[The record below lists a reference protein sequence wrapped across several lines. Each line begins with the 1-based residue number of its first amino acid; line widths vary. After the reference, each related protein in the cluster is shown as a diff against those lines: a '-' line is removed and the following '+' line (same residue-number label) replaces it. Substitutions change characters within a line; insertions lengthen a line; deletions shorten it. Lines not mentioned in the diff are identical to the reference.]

1 MKDLLASLF
10 ANMSKMTSFKETL
23 EWNDQLGD
31 TLIYVWK
38 RDIEAIRCVPKS
50 LRASY
55 MAGYLPSEELHLIY
69 DLTNWLIENGVPNG
83 NSV

>member
-38 RDIEAIRCVPKS
+38 RDIEAIRYVPKS

-55 MAGYLPSEELHLIY
+55 MAGYLPSGQLHLIY

-83 NSV
+83 DSV